1 VARGRVDPDRERR
14 LEAFAQKLNRLML
27 AKGWN
32 GQELADRASKFVPDT
47 HKDRGTGKR
56 YQLGRHLIS
65 SYARGANEPTEQ
77 NLNYIA
83 KALGV
88 KPEELLE
95 RSHGEG
101 GSRTYATMT
110 SSLDGRTRLI
120 IDAEVEAE
128 TALKVLALIRNDP
141 MAKRQAS

>member
-1 VARGRVDPDRERR
+1 
-14 LEAFAQKLNRLML
+14 ML
-27 AKGWN
+27 VKGWN

-47 HKDRGTGKR
+47 HRDRNTGKR

-95 RSHGEG
+95 RAQSGEG
-101 GSRTYATMT
+101 SRNYATMT
-110 SSLDGRTRLI
+110 SSLDGRARLV
-120 IDAEVEAE
+120 IDAEVDAE
-128 TALKVLALIRNDP
+128 TALKVLALLRNDP
-141 MAKRQAS
+141 MAKRKVD